1 MRTLVVEDDP
11 TIARLHRGFVE
22 SHPRFV
28 VVGEAR
34 TAAEALRAFALLD
47 PDVVLLDI
55 YLPDAT
61 GLHVLRQIRRRPSP
75 PVDVIA
81 TTAARE
87 LESVRQAMA
96 GGVQHYLVKPF
107 TAAVLRGRLDEVV
120 RLRDELRAA
129 GDELDQ
135 DAVDRLVRRGAGTPT
150 LPKGLS
156 ARSLRLVADALAAAC
171 AESADASAGEVAEL
185 TGMSRVSA
193 RRYLEHLVETGVAD
207 VAPRYGAAGRPE
219 NGYRPA

>member
-1 MRTLVVEDDP
+1 MTPAGRSPAPTGAPTAPPGDRLRVLVVEDDP

-34 TAAEALRAFALLD
+34 TAAEALRAFAVLD

-75 PVDVIA
+75 PVDVVA

-87 LESVRQAMA
+87 LESVRVGRRFRIGQVSEI
-96 GGVQHYLVKPF
+96 GGVRRAPHEGERVALVWD
-107 TAAVLRGRLDEVV
+107 GRLMGVWE
-120 RLRDELRAA
+120 
-129 GDELDQ
+129 
-135 DAVDRLVRRGAGTPT
+135 
-150 LPKGLS
+150 S
-156 ARSLRLVADALAAAC
+156 
-171 AESADASAGEVAEL
+171 SADGHL
-185 TGMSRVSA
+185 TCVCNFPDGI
-193 RRYLEHLVETGVAD
+193 EGVRA
-207 VAPRYGAAGRPE
+207 
-219 NGYRPA
+219 